1 MSIRSFKLT
10 NLSLRN
16 KTTVFILTILLT
28 LFGLYSYK
36 SMPKALYPDIVMPT
50 IMVQTIYPGN
60 SPADIENLITRP
72 IEKELKSIKGLKKLS
87 SNSLQDNS
95 SIIVEFNTDVELK
108 VA

>member
-1 MSIRSFKLT
+1 
-10 NLSLRN
+10 
-16 KTTVFILTILLT
+16 
-28 LFGLYSYK
+28 
-36 SMPKALYPDIVMPT
+36 MPKALYPDIVMPT